1 MKREQPQVRRRAP
14 GPWLPTSVIR
24 GDFTR
29 PRRPSARS
37 AGAPGRRRVWRR
49 PSAQRQQG
57 GWGLSART
65 LAILPTPWP
74 RRCPCD
80 WSLGASCIVTPSL
93 NQEARSGC
101 REGRVGAGGPRGA
114 TAGSATPSGAVL
126 ASSRHLTA
134 SQGPGLSPALLR
146 GCLQLR
152 SPRPLPL
159 TGGGEASGPRVQH
172 RAGRHGGRHAVISE
186 GWPEPLSPTLHGPK
200 QIRGT
205 AWC

>member
-1 MKREQPQVRRRAP
+1 M
-14 GPWLPTSVIR
+14 
-24 GDFTR
+24 
-29 PRRPSARS
+29 
-37 AGAPGRRRVWRR
+37 
-49 PSAQRQQG
+49 
-57 GWGLSART
+57 
-65 LAILPTPWP
+65 
-74 RRCPCD
+74 
-80 WSLGASCIVTPSL
+80 
-93 NQEARSGC
+93 
-101 REGRVGAGGPRGA
+101 

-146 GCLQLR
+146 GRLQLR
-152 SPRPLPL
+152 SPRPLPP